1 MFLSTPYAP
10 ACQSREF
17 SPAKCMKAYDRAYF
31 DRWYR
36 DPTDAVSSRESLE
49 RKVRLAV
56 SVTEYVIGRPI
67 RSVLDVGCGEAPWF
81 PVLRRLRRDVR
92 YTGIDASDYAIERFG
107 TTRHIRRGTIG
118 ELGAMR
124 LPGNFDLIVCA
135 DVLQYIDTRAAER
148 GLRAIRKL
156 LGGVAFIETFT
167 TVDAMEGDRDGWYE
181 RSATEYR
188 RLLKAAKLTQC
199 GPYCFVDLR
208 AHPSLNEFEH
218 C

>member
-1 MFLSTPYAP
+1 
-10 ACQSREF
+10 
-17 SPAKCMKAYDRAYF
+17 MKAYDRAYF

-36 DPTDAVSSRESLE
+36 HPSDAVSTRESLG

-67 RSVLDVGCGEAPWF
+67 RSVLDVGCGEASWF

-148 GLRAIRKL
+148 GLRSIRKL
-156 LGGVAFIETFT
+156 LGGVAYIEMFT
-167 TVDAMEGDRDGWYE
+167 TVDAMEGDRDGWHE

-188 RLLKAAKLTQC
+188 RLLKAAKLTPC
-199 GPYCFVDLR
+199 GPYCFVDLS